1 MAHISLL
8 RLTRKNHSKRTHNN
22 EVQSQHRCS
31 RNRLRNRQPS
41 NGGRCS
47 CTRRQRALCS
57 SRQAR
62 RFQRRPTGCMYVFL
76 LKFTLD
82 NVPNETHSVRKWNYD
97 FLLALSRKSLQRQLQ
112 PCPSIHRRHQ
122 GRWKLPCQLVHRI
135 QPGWQRYREAQHRH
149 NWNMCFHLRSHL
161 EELWGL
167 LRLDGG
173 APANYLPVSCF
184 GSVVPKIA
192 LSRGKLIHDHI
203 VKYLH
208 R

>member
-57 SRQAR
+57 SRQAC

-76 LKFTLD
+76 LKFSLD
-82 NVPNETHSVRKWNYD
+82 NVPNETPTACGSGTTISCSPSPGNPCKGNFSPAQASIVVTKAAGNCHVSLYTESNQGGSATERLNTDTTGTCVFTSAATW
-97 FLLALSRKSLQRQLQ
+97 KSYGVF
-112 PCPSIHRRHQ
+112 C
-122 GRWKLPCQLVHRI
+122 
-135 QPGWQRYREAQHRH
+135 
-149 NWNMCFHLRSHL
+149 
-161 EELWGL
+161 
-167 LRLDGG
+167 D
-173 APANYLPVSCF
+173 
-184 GSVVPKIA
+184 
-192 LSRGKLIHDHI
+192 
-203 VKYLH
+203 
-208 R
+208 